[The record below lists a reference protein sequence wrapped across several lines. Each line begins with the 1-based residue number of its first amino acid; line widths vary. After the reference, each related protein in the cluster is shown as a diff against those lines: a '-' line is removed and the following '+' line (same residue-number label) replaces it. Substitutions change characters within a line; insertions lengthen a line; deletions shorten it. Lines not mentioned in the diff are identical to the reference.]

1 MFMKTTFTVQGTH
14 CQGCKM
20 LIEDVC
26 KDMPGVSDCSV
37 DFSTGKTAIEHD
49 QSMNLDALKQAIEA
63 LGKYQVIL

>member
-1 MFMKTTFTVQGTH
+1 
-14 CQGCKM
+14 M

-26 KDMPGVSDCSV
+26 KDMPGVTDCAV

-49 QSMNLDALKQAIEA
+49 ESVSLDALKKAIEA